1 MVLDELDDMKA
12 KMALL
17 KEKLDKQKIV
27 NETHLRN
34 AIKGNISKLNRNAVR
49 KMLLSGI
56 AAYIVH
62 ISTAYMA
69 FRYILRHLP

>member
-1 MVLDELDDMKA
+1 MFVMENRMVLDELDDMKA

-56 AAYIVH
+56 AAVY
-62 ISTAYMA
+62 
-69 FRYILRHLP
+69 